1 MTVSCVILLFVV
13 FFVVV
18 VPFCASNPLISES
31 GLICGATK
39 EPASTT
45 FISTFVEEM
54 HALAQ
59 TIDNQNWAYHSTT
72 GSSGSNHVMYGLAQ
86 CFDDLSHTDC
96 LLCFAASRTK
106 LPRCLPALS
115 ARIYLDG
122 CFLRYDNYRFYEEY
136 VDPALDKANCTTGY
150 GVVAHQVQEF
160 EKSVSLVVEKVTR
173 IALANGGFGVGSILG
188 GGGVEGVY
196 AMAQCWRTVGVAGCK
211 ACLRKAGE
219 EVKGCTASREGRAMN
234 AGCYLRYSTQKFYN
248 HDEQAL
254 SDQKSEKTGVITAV
268 FLAAAA
274 AFMFLVFA
282 TYLGYL
288 RLRVFK
294 QEQQVSQ
301 YTSSISKMNMK
312 SNRKKFN
319 LKFKYET
326 LEKATNFFDPS
337 RKLGQGGA
345 GIVFKATLPDGRV
358 AAVKR
363 LFFNTRHWADEF
375 FNEVNL
381 IGGIQHK
388 NLVKLIGCSIEGPES
403 LLVYEYVPNKS
414 LDHYIFGKEEGQ
426 NLNWKQR
433 FHIIVGTAEG
443 LAHLHGGTQTRI
455 LHRDIKSSN
464 VLLDEDFKPKIAD
477 FGLVR
482 CFGADKTHLSTG
494 IAGTLGYMAPEY
506 LLRGQLTDKADV
518 YSYGVLVLEIVSG
531 RKNILL
537 LQNSVSI
544 LQSVWNSYR
553 MNRLYEAVD
562 PRLSNEFSKVEAERV
577 LQIGLLCIQASA
589 SLRPP
594 MAHVVQMLTDESCT
608 IPSPN
613 QPPFLNTNLLE
624 STDWKVEKTNQAGV
638 VEIQIEHR
646 NEH

>member
-1 MTVSCVILLFVV
+1 M
-13 FFVVV
+13 
-18 VPFCASNPLISES
+18 
-31 GLICGATK
+31 
-39 EPASTT
+39 
-45 FISTFVEEM
+45 
-54 HALAQ
+54 
-59 TIDNQNWAYHSTT
+59 DNQNWAYHSTT
-72 GSSGSNHVMYGLAQ
+72 GASGCKQVMYGLAQ
-86 CFDDLSHTDC
+86 CFDDLSHTDY
-96 LLCFAASRTK
+96 LLCFAASRKK
-106 LPRCLPALS
+106 LPLYLPALS

-136 VDPALDKANCTTGY
+136 VDPALDTANCTTGY

-160 EKSVSLVVEKVTR
+160 QKSVSLVVEKVTK
-173 IALANGGFGVGSILG
+173 IALGNEGFGVGSILG

-196 AMAQCWRTVGVAGCK
+196 AMAQCWRTVDVAGCK

-219 EVKGCTASREGRAMN
+219 EVKGCAASREGRAMN

-248 HDEQAL
+248 RDEQVL
-254 SDQKSEKTGVITAV
+254 SDQKSKKTGVITAG
-268 FLAAAA
+268 FLAAVA

-288 RLRVFK
+288 RLHVFK
-294 QEQQVSQ
+294 QGP
-301 YTSSISKMNMK
+301 
-312 SNRKKFN
+312 
-319 LKFKYET
+319 KFKYEM

-345 GIVFKATLPDGRV
+345 GIVFKVTLPDGRV

-363 LFFNTRHWADEF
+363 FFNTRHWADEF

-381 IGGIQHK
+381 ISGIQHK
-388 NLVKLIGCSIEGPES
+388 NLIKLIGCSIEGSES

-414 LDHYIFGKEEGQ
+414 LDHYIFEEGQ
-426 NLNWKQR
+426 DLNWKQR
-433 FHIIVGTAEG
+433 FDIIVGTAEG

-464 VLLDEDFKPKIAD
+464 VLLDDDFKPKIAD

-482 CFGADKTHLSTG
+482 CFGADKTHLSAG
-494 IAGTLGYMAPEY
+494 IAGTLGYMEPRSSLIRRMSIVNE
-506 LLRGQLTDKADV
+506 
-518 YSYGVLVLEIVSG
+518 VLVLEIVSG

-562 PRLSNEFSKVEAERV
+562 PRLSNEFSEVEAERV
-577 LQIGLLCIQASA
+577 LQIGLLCVQASA
-589 SLRPP
+589 SLRPS
-594 MAHVVQMLTDESCT
+594 MAQVVQMLTDGT
-608 IPSPN
+608 AR
-613 QPPFLNTNLLE
+613 FLARIRLH
-624 STDWKVEKTNQAGV
+624 S
-638 VEIQIEHR
+638 
-646 NEH
+646 

>member
-1 MTVSCVILLFVV
+1 MTLSCLILLFV
-13 FFVVV
+13 FSFTVV

-31 GLICGATK
+31 GLICGAAK
-39 EPASTT
+39 EPASTI

-59 TIDNQNWAYHSTT
+59 TIDNQNWAYHSTP
-72 GSSGSNHVMYGLAQ
+72 GASGSNHAMYGLAQ

-136 VDPALDKANCTTGY
+136 VDPVLDRANCTTGY
-150 GVVAHQVQEF
+150 GVVVHQVQEF
-160 EKSVSLVVEKVTR
+160 EKSVSMVVEKVTR
-173 IALANGGFGVGSILG
+173 IALANGGFGVGSVLG

-196 AMAQCWRTVGVAGCK
+196 AMAQCWRTVGGAGCK

-219 EVKGCTASREGRAMN
+219 EVKGCAASREGRAMN

-248 HDEQAL
+248 HDEQTL

-268 FLAAAA
+268 LLAAAA

-345 GIVFKATLPDGRV
+345 GIVFKAILPDGRI

-381 IGGIQHK
+381 ISGIQHR
-388 NLVKLIGCSIEGPES
+388 NLIKLIGCSIEGPES

-433 FHIIVGTAEG
+433 FDIIVGTAEG

-553 MNRLYEAVD
+553 INRLCEAVD
-562 PRLSNEFSKVEAERV
+562 PRLSKDFSEAEAERV
-577 LQIGLLCIQASA
+577 LQIGLLCIQALA
-589 SLRPP
+589 SLRPS
-594 MAHVVQMLTDESCT
+594 MAQVVQMLTDESCA

-646 NEH
+646 YEH